1 MKCTQCG
8 VDMAPGDQFCGNCG
22 TPRQLTTGAFG
33 AFRPGPATGDTC
45 GQCGVT
51 LRAEERF
58 CGKCGYPAPE
68 SVKPQ
73 MHDGIL
79 PRAAPNDALAQAART
94 LLLQGRKIQA
104 IKLVRE
110 RTGCGLKEAKDFV
123 ESL

>member
-1 MKCTQCG
+1 MKCTQCS
-8 VDMAPGDQFCGNCG
+8 VDMALGDQFCGNCG
-22 TPRQLTTGAFG
+22 TPRQVTNG

-45 GQCGVT
+45 GKCGVT
-51 LRAEERF
+51 LRPEERF

-68 SVKPQ
+68 NVKPQ
-73 MHDGIL
+73 MHDEPL
-79 PRAAPNDALAQAART
+79 PFRAAPNDALAQAART